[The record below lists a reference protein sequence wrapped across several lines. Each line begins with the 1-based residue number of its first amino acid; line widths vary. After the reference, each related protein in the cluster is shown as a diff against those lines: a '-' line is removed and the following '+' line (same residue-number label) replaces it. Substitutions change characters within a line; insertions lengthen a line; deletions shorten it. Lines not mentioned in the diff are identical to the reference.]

1 MKVKAKSPGYTTG
14 LTEGALAELVKKTSK
29 LAYECSQAEDKRL
42 KSFNNRPKE
51 DSQ

>member
-29 LAYECSQAEDKRL
+29 LAYECSKTENDRL
-42 KSFNNRPKE
+42 KSFDNTPE
-51 DSQ
+51 